1 VDINLRNQEDQN
13 LWLILTAQSHIE
25 EFNEQVLEEV
35 FNIENVVAK
44 LLDNLGQNCT
54 YFLYSQWVHPREPQE
69 PIEAVRRHQHRTG
82 GLRRLQ
88 MGAQDIQT

>member
-1 VDINLRNQEDQN
+1 MDINLRNQEDQN

-54 YFLYSQWVHPREPQE
+54 YFLYSQ
-69 PIEAVRRHQHRTG
+69 
-82 GLRRLQ
+82 
-88 MGAQDIQT
+88 